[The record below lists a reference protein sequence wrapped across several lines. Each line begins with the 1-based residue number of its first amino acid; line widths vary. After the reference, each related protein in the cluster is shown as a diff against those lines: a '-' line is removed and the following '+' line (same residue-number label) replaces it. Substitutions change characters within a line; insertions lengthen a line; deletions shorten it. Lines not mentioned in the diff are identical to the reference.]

1 MSERLGDTGLKECRR
16 DFFLWSRTPPACAR
30 KGLLAKEARFGEGL
44 VSFGL
49 AVALYRKVDLKPRA
63 SRATE
68 WRFLPGLVVPQV
80 VLKRA

>member
-16 DFFLWSRTPPACAR
+16 DFFWSRTPPVCAR
-30 KGLLAKEARFGEGL
+30 KGSLAKGARFGEGL

-63 SRATE
+63 SQAVE